1 MFGILDVRRKSI
13 VTLALSQDNRKTVVR
28 HFVNRAPGDA
38 TAAGPVICCRRVW
51 RPVKLHGST
60 TNANIIGSAA
70 QTTQLARLDQD
81 HYLARYRPWRR
92 YKLAA
97 AARRTALQT
106 RKLDRGLLD
115 TSHADTPV

>member
-51 RPVKLHGST
+51 RPVKLHGPT
-60 TNANIIGSAA
+60 TNANIIASAA

-81 HYLARYRPWRR
+81 TWLDTGRGVV

>member
-51 RPVKLHGST
+51 RPVKLHGAT

-92 YKLAA
+92 VQISGG
-97 AARRTALQT
+97 RTANC
-106 RKLDRGLLD
+106 
-115 TSHADTPV
+115 TSNAET